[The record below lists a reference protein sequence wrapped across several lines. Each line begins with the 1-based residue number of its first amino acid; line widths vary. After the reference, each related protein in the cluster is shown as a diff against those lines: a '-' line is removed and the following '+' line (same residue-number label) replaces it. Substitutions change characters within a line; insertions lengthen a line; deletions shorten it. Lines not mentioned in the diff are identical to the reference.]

1 MGMKEESDE
10 VTTKTRLLSLELLQV
25 NSSSSKSIHVLGLS
39 NTFTK
44 LERVE
49 LKESKR
55 PTFPIM
61 FRHVYSRN
69 IIFFSSEY

>member
-25 NSSSSKSIHVLGLS
+25 NSSSSKCIHILGLN

-44 LERVE
+44 LERIE

-55 PTFPIM
+55 PKFPII
-61 FRHVYSRN
+61 FQRVYCRN
-69 IIFFSSEY
+69 IVFFSSE